1 MSLLRRSV
9 EEIASGAD
17 RCRRCRRTPLVGER
31 VYIYKGGEMLCELCR
46 VLKPD
51 APESW
56 QLVHNTKAGD
66 VASIRI
72 TDRRSV
78 R

>member
-1 MSLLRRSV
+1 MSMLRRSV
-9 EEIASGAD
+9 EEIASGVE

-31 VYIYKGGEMLCELCR
+31 VYFYKGGEMLCELCR
-46 VLKPD
+46 ALKRD
-51 APESW
+51 LPEAW
-56 QLVHNTKAGD
+56 QLVHNTKLGD

-72 TDRRSV
+72 TDRRTA